1 MAAAGP
7 STRASSAAAAAAL
20 SRRGRRGRCDEM
32 AATKTGAS
40 GAASGSALLVLP
52 SPLLQPPPPPR
63 PEESGCAGCLETP
76 GEAAALPCGHLLC
89 RGCARRAA
97 DAAGPGCPRCRAR
110 GPGWARRRARDD
122 GQADAEVLGERA
134 RRGQPERCR
143 SRRDGGA
150 AAVGPRPEQEPR
162 AAPAEPE
169 FIFRAPIKLSKPGE
183 LREEYESLR
192 KLREEKLQEEK
203 VSEGHTHKLLPEET
217 ETGKRKLDE
226 QKKRDEPLA
235 LKTNL
240 EHCPARLSDSEN
252 EEPSRG
258 KMTQTHR
265 SAFVSKNSSYSLAFL
280 AGNLNS
286 KVERSRS
293 CNDAAQDR
301 AKGRLRAAAAS
312 KVKVHRGQL
321 VGALVPTLPSFVQRH
336 ERTHCRQ
343 GKVTAMTPASNPIV
357 GVLLSTQNN
366 RCLSAPDLAIEK
378 RLPFS
383 ALASSASL
391 HKPERSVSPES
402 NDSISEELNHF
413 KPIVCS
419 PCTPPKRLP
428 DGRVLSPLIIKS
440 TPRNLNRSLQK
451 QTSYAASP
459 RVLKKWEQ
467 IFQERQTK
475 KTLSKATLTSLA
487 PETGED
493 FMVSEA
499 IHSSKEEPLVALNA
513 RLSSGHMLPE
523 CTGPTPTGLDSL
535 PSVSQMKAEQGRD
548 GKRSS
553 EIPLETCC
561 SSELKG
567 GASGTSLEREQF
579 EGSGSTPEANLDKT
593 CVSTCVSAAVR
604 SSAVNSVRPKN
615 SVLGGVLK
623 TKKQPKAV
631 NHFDLPNGALADS
644 RGEEPLPS
652 LRRGQK
658 RRCKTKHLEQNGSL
672 KRLRQ
677 SGGEVGLAPADPVLR
692 EMEQKLQQ
700 EEEDR
705 RLALQLQRVFDSE
718 RRAVSRRKGSVDQY
732 LLRSSNM
739 AGAK

>member
-32 AATKTGAS
+32 AAAKTGAP
-40 GAASGSALLVLP
+40 APASGPALLVLP
-52 SPLLQPPPPPR
+52 PPLLQPPPPPR

-76 GEAAALPCGHLLC
+76 GEAAALPCGHSLC
-89 RGCARRAA
+89 RGCAQRAA
-97 DAAGPGCPRCRAR
+97 DAAGPGCQRCRVR
-110 GPGWARRRARDD
+110 GPAWARRRARDD
-122 GQADAEVLGERA
+122 GQAD
-134 RRGQPERCR
+134 
-143 SRRDGGA
+143 
-150 AAVGPRPEQEPR
+150 
-162 AAPAEPE
+162 

-203 VSEGHTHKLLPEET
+203 TSEDQIHKLSPEDT
-217 ETGKRKLDE
+217 ETGKRKMDE
-226 QKKRDEPLA
+226 QKKRDEPLVP
-235 LKTNL
+235 KTNL
-240 EHCPARLSDSEN
+240 ELCPARLSDSEN

-265 SAFVSKNSSYSLAFL
+265 SAFVSKNNSYSLAFL

-286 KVERSRS
+286 KVERSQS
-293 CNDAAQDR
+293 CSDTAQDR
-301 AKGRLRAAAAS
+301 AKSRLRAAPTS
-312 KVKVHRGQL
+312 K
-321 VGALVPTLPSFVQRH
+321 A
-336 ERTHCRQ
+336 
-343 GKVTAMTPASNPIV
+343 KVTTMTPASNPII

-366 RCLSAPDLAIEK
+366 RCLSAPDLTIEK

-383 ALASSASL
+383 SLPSLASL
-391 HKPERSVSPES
+391 HKPERSISPES

-451 QTSYAASP
+451 QTSYEASP
-459 RVLKKWEQ
+459 RILKKWEQ
-467 IFQERQTK
+467 IFQERQIK

-493 FMVSEA
+493 FPVSEV
-499 IHSSKEEPLVALNA
+499 IHSNKEKPLPALNT
-513 RLSSGHMLPE
+513 RLSSGQVLSE
-523 CTGPTPTGLDSL
+523 YTGPNPTDLDYF
-535 PSVSQMKAEQGRD
+535 PSVSQTKTEQGSD
-548 GKRSS
+548 SKRST
-553 EIPLETCC
+553 EISLETCS
-561 SSELKG
+561 SSELKV

-579 EGSGSTPEANLDKT
+579 EGSGSTPNAKLDKT
-593 CVSTCVSAAVR
+593 CVSTAMKIST
-604 SSAVNSVRPKN
+604 VNSVLPKN

-623 TKKQPKAV
+623 TKKQLKTV
-631 NHFDLPNGALADS
+631 NHFDLPNGVLADNL
-644 RGEEPLPS
+644 GEESLPS
-652 LRRGQK
+652 LRRGRK
-658 RRCKTKHLEQNGSL
+658 RHCKTKHLEQNGSL
-672 KRLRQ
+672 KKLRQ
-677 SGGEVGLAPADPVLR
+677 SSGELGLAPTDPALR

-705 RLALQLQRVFDSE
+705 QLALQLQRMFDNE
-718 RRAVSRRKGSVDQY
+718 RRTVSRRKGSVDQY
-732 LLRSSNM
+732 LLRSSNV

>member
-32 AATKTGAS
+32 AAAKTGAP
-40 GAASGSALLVLP
+40 GAASGPALLVLP
-52 SPLLQPPPPPR
+52 PPPPLQPPPPPPPPPR

-76 GEAAALPCGHLLC
+76 GEAAALPCGHSLC
-89 RGCARRAA
+89 RGCAQRAA

-110 GPGWARRRARDD
+110 GPAWARRRARDD
-122 GQADAEVLGERA
+122 GQADAEVQGERA
-134 RRGQPERCR
+134 RRGHPERCR
-143 SRRDGGA
+143 PRRDGGA
-150 AAVGPRPEQEPR
+150 AAAGPRPEQEPR
-162 AAPAEPE
+162 APAAEPE

-203 VSEGHTHKLLPEET
+203 TSEDQIHKLLSEDM
-217 ETGKRKLDE
+217 ETGKRKMDD
-226 QKKRDEPLA
+226 QKKRDEPLV
-235 LKTNL
+235 LKTDL

-265 SAFVSKNSSYSLAFL
+265 SAFVSKNNSYSLAFL

-286 KVERSRS
+286 KLERSQS
-293 CNDAAQDR
+293 CNDTAQDR
-301 AKGRLRAAAAS
+301 AKSRLRAPPTS
-312 KVKVHRGQL
+312 K
-321 VGALVPTLPSFVQRH
+321 T
-336 ERTHCRQ
+336 
-343 GKVTAMTPASNPIV
+343 KVTAMTPASNPII

-366 RCLSAPDLAIEK
+366 RCLSAPDLTVEK

-383 ALASSASL
+383 SLSSLASL
-391 HKPERSVSPES
+391 HKPERSISPES

-451 QTSYAASP
+451 QTSYEASP
-459 RVLKKWEQ
+459 RILKKWEQ
-467 IFQERQTK
+467 IFQERQIK

-487 PETGED
+487 PEAGED
-493 FMVSEA
+493 LVVSEV
-499 IHSSKEEPLVALNA
+499 IHSSKEKPPLALHA
-513 RLSSGHMLPE
+513 RLASGQALSE
-523 CTGPTPTGLDSL
+523 CAGPTPIDLDF
-535 PSVSQMKAEQGRD
+535 PSVSQTKAEQGSD
-548 GKRSS
+548 SKRSP
-553 EIPLETCC
+553 EVPLETCC
-561 SSELKG
+561 SSGLTV
-567 GASGTSLEREQF
+567 GASGTSLEREQYQ
-579 EGSGSTPEANLDKT
+579 GPGPTPDAKSDKT
-593 CVSTCVSAAVR
+593 CSSMTTNI
-604 SSAVNSVRPKN
+604 SAVNSALPKN

-623 TKKQPKAV
+623 TKRQLKAT
-631 NHFDLPNGALADS
+631 NHFDPNGVLADGL
-644 RGEEPLPS
+644 GEEPLPS
-652 LRRGQK
+652 LRRGRK
-658 RRCKTKHLEQNGSL
+658 RHCKTKHLEQNGSL
-672 KRLRQ
+672 KKLRQ
-677 SGGEVGLAPADPVLR
+677 SSGEVGLAPPDPVLQ
-692 EMEQKLQQ
+692 ETEQKRQQ

-705 RLALQLQRVFDSE
+705 QLALQLQRMFDNE
-718 RRAVSRRKGSVDQY
+718 RRTVSRRKGSVDQY
-732 LLRSSNM
+732 LLRSSNV

>member
-7 STRASSAAAAAAL
+7 STRASSAAATAAL

-32 AATKTGAS
+32 AAAKTGAPGPTS
-40 GAASGSALLVLP
+40 GPSLLVLSP
-52 SPLLQPPPPPR
+52 PLLQPPPPPPR
-63 PEESGCAGCLETP
+63 PEESGCAGCLEPP
-76 GEAAALPCGHLLC
+76 GEAAALPCGHSLC
-89 RGCARRAA
+89 RGCAQRAA

-110 GPGWARRRARDD
+110 RPGWARRRARDD

-143 SRRDGGA
+143 PRRDGGA
-150 AAVGPRPEQEPR
+150 AAAGPRPEQEPR
-162 AAPAEPE
+162 AAPAEPD
-169 FIFRAPIKLSKPGE
+169 FIFRAPIKLSKTGE
-183 LREEYESLR
+183 LHEEYESLR

-203 VSEGHTHKLLPEET
+203 PSEDQIHKLLPEDT
-217 ETGKRKLDE
+217 ETGKRKMDE
-226 QKKRDEPLA
+226 QKKRDEPL

-258 KMTQTHR
+258 QMAQTHR
-265 SAFVSKNSSYSLAFL
+265 SAFVSKNNSYSLAFL
-280 AGNLNS
+280 AGKLNS
-286 KVERSRS
+286 KVERSQS
-293 CNDAAQDR
+293 CSDTAQER
-301 AKGRLRAAAAS
+301 AKSRLRVAPANKA
-312 KVKVHRGQL
+312 
-321 VGALVPTLPSFVQRH
+321 
-336 ERTHCRQ
+336 
-343 GKVTAMTPASNPIV
+343 KVTTITPASNPII

-366 RCLSAPDLAIEK
+366 RCLSAPDLTIEK

-383 ALASSASL
+383 SLSSLASL

-451 QTSYAASP
+451 QTSYEASP
-459 RVLKKWEQ
+459 RILKKWEQ
-467 IFQERQTK
+467 IFQERQIK

-487 PETGED
+487 PEMGED
-493 FMVSEA
+493 LLGSEG
-499 IHSSKEEPLVALNA
+499 IHSSKEKPLLAVNT
-513 RLSSGHMLPE
+513 RLSSGQVLSDY
-523 CTGPTPTGLDSL
+523 TGPTSADLDYF
-535 PSVSQMKAEQGRD
+535 PSVSQTKAEQD
-548 GKRSS
+548 NDNKSS
-553 EIPLETCC
+553 TEIPLETCC

-567 GASGTSLEREQF
+567 GSSGTSLEREQF
-579 EGSGSTPEANLDKT
+579 EGSGSIPDAKLDKT
-593 CVSTCVSAAVR
+593 CISRAMKI
-604 SSAVNSVRPKN
+604 SAVNSVLPQN

-623 TKKQPKAV
+623 TKKQLKTL
-631 NHFDLPNGALADS
+631 NHFDLANGVLVDS
-644 RGEEPLPS
+644 LVEEPLPS
-652 LRRGQK
+652 LRRGRK
-658 RRCKTKHLEQNGSL
+658 RHCKTKHLEQNGSL
-672 KRLRQ
+672 KKLRQ
-677 SGGEVGLAPADPVLR
+677 ASGEVGLAPTDPVLQ

-705 RLALQLQRVFDSE
+705 QLAVQLQRMFDNE
-718 RRAVSRRKGSVDQY
+718 RRTVSRRKGSVDQY

>member
-32 AATKTGAS
+32 AAAKTGTPGPAS
-40 GAASGSALLVLP
+40 GPALLVLP
-52 SPLLQPPPPPR
+52 PPLLQPPLPPR
-63 PEESGCAGCLETP
+63 PEESGCAGCLETS
-76 GEAAALPCGHLLC
+76 GEAAALPCGHSLC
-89 RGCARRAA
+89 RGCAQRAA

-110 GPGWARRRARDD
+110 GPGWACRRARDD
-122 GQADAEVLGERA
+122 EQADAEVLGERA
-134 RRGQPERCR
+134 RRGPERCR
-143 SRRDGGA
+143 PRRDGGA
-150 AAVGPRPEQEPR
+150 AVAGPRPEQEPR

-169 FIFRAPIKLSKPGE
+169 FIFRAPIKLSKPGG

-192 KLREEKLQEEK
+192 RLKEEKLQEEK
-203 VSEGHTHKLLPEET
+203 TSEDPIHKLLPEDT
-217 ETGKRKLDE
+217 EIGKKKMDE
-226 QKKRDEPLA
+226 QKKRDEPSV

-240 EHCPARLSDSEN
+240 ERCPARLSDSEN

-258 KMTQTHR
+258 KMIQTHR

-286 KVERSRS
+286 KMERSQS
-293 CNDAAQDR
+293 CSDTGQDR
-301 AKGRLRAAAAS
+301 AKSRLRAAPTS
-312 KVKVHRGQL
+312 K
-321 VGALVPTLPSFVQRH
+321 A
-336 ERTHCRQ
+336 
-343 GKVTAMTPASNPIV
+343 KVTTITPASNPII

-366 RCLSAPDLAIEK
+366 RCLSAPDLTVEK

-383 ALASSASL
+383 SLASLTSL
-391 HKPERSVSPES
+391 HKPERSISPES

-451 QTSYAASP
+451 QTSYEASP
-459 RVLKKWEQ
+459 RILKKWEQ
-467 IFQERQTK
+467 IFQERQIK

-487 PETGED
+487 PDTGED
-493 FMVSEA
+493 LLVSEVT
-499 IHSSKEEPLVALNA
+499 HSSKERSLLALNT
-513 RLSSGHMLPE
+513 RLSSGQVLSE
-523 CTGPTPTGLDSL
+523 YTGPTPTDLDHL
-535 PSVSQMKAEQGRD
+535 PSVSQTPAERGSD
-548 GKRSS
+548 NKRSTES
-553 EIPLETCC
+553 LLETCC
-561 SSELKG
+561 SSELKV
-567 GASGTSLEREQF
+567 GASGTSLEREPF
-579 EGSGSTPEANLDKT
+579 EGAGSSPDAKMDKN
-593 CVSTCVSAAVR
+593 CVTTTVKV
-604 SSAVNSVRPKN
+604 SAVNSVLPKN

-623 TKKQPKAV
+623 AKKQLKAGK
-631 NHFDLPNGALADS
+631 HFELPNGALTDGL
-644 RGEEPLPS
+644 GEEPLPS
-652 LRRGQK
+652 LRRGRK
-658 RRCKTKHLEQNGSL
+658 RRCKTKHLEQNGSF
-672 KRLRQ
+672 KKLRQ

-705 RLALQLQRVFDSE
+705 QLALQLQRMFDNE
-718 RRAVSRRKGSVDQY
+718 RRTVSRRKGSVDQY
-732 LLRSSNM
+732 LLRSSNV

>member
-32 AATKTGAS
+32 AAAKTGAP
-40 GAASGSALLVLP
+40 GAASGPALLVLP
-52 SPLLQPPPPPR
+52 PPLLQPPPPPR

-76 GEAAALPCGHLLC
+76 GEAAALPCGHSLC
-89 RGCARRAA
+89 RGCAQRAA

-122 GQADAEVLGERA
+122 GQADAEVQGERA

-143 SRRDGGA
+143 PRRDGGA
-150 AAVGPRPEQEPR
+150 AAAGPRPEQEPR
-162 AAPAEPE
+162 AAAAEPE

-203 VSEGHTHKLLPEET
+203 TSEDQIHKLLSEDT
-217 ETGKRKLDE
+217 ETGKRKMDD
-226 QKKRDEPLA
+226 QKKRDEPLV
-235 LKTNL
+235 LKTDL

-265 SAFVSKNSSYSLAFL
+265 SAFVSKNNSYSLAFL

-286 KVERSRS
+286 KVERSQS
-293 CNDAAQDR
+293 CSDTAQDR
-301 AKGRLRAAAAS
+301 VKSRLRAAPTS
-312 KVKVHRGQL
+312 K
-321 VGALVPTLPSFVQRH
+321 T
-336 ERTHCRQ
+336 
-343 GKVTAMTPASNPIV
+343 KVTAMTPASNPII

-366 RCLSAPDLAIEK
+366 RCLSAPDLTVEK

-383 ALASSASL
+383 SLSSLASL
-391 HKPERSVSPES
+391 HKPERSISPES

-451 QTSYAASP
+451 QTSYEASP
-459 RVLKKWEQ
+459 RILKKWEQ
-467 IFQERQTK
+467 IFQERQIK

-493 FMVSEA
+493 LVVSEVT
-499 IHSSKEEPLVALNA
+499 HSSKEKPPLTLQA
-513 RLSSGHMLPE
+513 RLAGGQALSE
-523 CTGPTPTGLDSL
+523 WAGPTPTDLDYV
-535 PSVSQMKAEQGRD
+535 PSISQTKAEQD
-548 GKRSS
+548 SESKRSS
-553 EIPLETCC
+553 EIPSETCC
-561 SSELKG
+561 SSEPRV
-567 GASGTSLEREQF
+567 GASGTSLEREQE
-579 EGSGSTPEANLDKT
+579 EGPGPTPEAKLDKT
-593 CVSTCVSAAVR
+593 CMSTTVNIPVA
-604 SSAVNSVRPKN
+604 NSVLPKN

-623 TKKQPKAV
+623 TKKQLKTA
-631 NHFDLPNGALADS
+631 NHFDLPNGVLADS
-644 RGEEPLPS
+644 LGEEPLPS
-652 LRRGQK
+652 LRRGRK
-658 RRCKTKHLEQNGSL
+658 RHCKTKHLEQNGSL
-672 KRLRQ
+672 KKLRQ
-677 SGGEVGLAPADPVLR
+677 SGGEAGPASRAPGMR

-705 RLALQLQRVFDSE
+705 RLALQLQRMFDNE
-718 RRAVSRRKGSVDQY
+718 RRTGSRRKGSMDQY
-732 LLRSSNM
+732 LLRSSNV

>member
-32 AATKTGAS
+32 AAAKTGAP
-40 GAASGSALLVLP
+40 GAASGPALLVLP
-52 SPLLQPPPPPR
+52 PPLLQPPPPPR
-63 PEESGCAGCLETP
+63 PEESGCAGCLETL
-76 GEAAALPCGHLLC
+76 GEAAALPCGHSLC
-89 RGCARRAA
+89 RGCAQRAA

-122 GQADAEVLGERA
+122 GQADAEVQSERA

-143 SRRDGGA
+143 QRRDGGA
-150 AAVGPRPEQEPR
+150 AAAGSRPEQEPR
-162 AAPAEPE
+162 AAATEPE

-192 KLREEKLQEEK
+192 K
-203 VSEGHTHKLLPEET
+203 
-217 ETGKRKLDE
+217 
-226 QKKRDEPLA
+226 
-235 LKTNL
+235 
-240 EHCPARLSDSEN
+240 CPARLSDSEN

-265 SAFVSKNSSYSLAFL
+265 SAFVSKNNSYSLAFL

-286 KVERSRS
+286 KVERSQS
-293 CNDAAQDR
+293 CSDTAQDR
-301 AKGRLRAAAAS
+301 AKSRLRAAPTS
-312 KVKVHRGQL
+312 K
-321 VGALVPTLPSFVQRH
+321 T
-336 ERTHCRQ
+336 
-343 GKVTAMTPASNPIV
+343 KVTAITPASNPII

-366 RCLSAPDLAIEK
+366 RCLSAPDLTVEK

-383 ALASSASL
+383 SLSSLTSL
-391 HKPERSVSPES
+391 HKPERSISPES

-451 QTSYAASP
+451 QTSYEASP
-459 RVLKKWEQ
+459 RILKKWEQ
-467 IFQERQTK
+467 IFQERQIK

-493 FMVSEA
+493 SLVSEVT
-499 IHSSKEEPLVALNA
+499 HSNKEKPPQALNT
-513 RLSSGHMLPE
+513 RLASGQVLSE
-523 CTGPTPTGLDSL
+523 CVGPTLTDLDFF
-535 PSVSQMKAEQGRD
+535 PSVSQTKVEQGSD
-548 GKRSS
+548 SKRSS

-561 SSELKG
+561 SSELRV
-567 GASGTSLEREQF
+567 GASGTLETEQS
-579 EGSGSTPEANLDKT
+579 EGPGPTPDAKLDKT
-593 CVSTCVSAAVR
+593 CISATMKISAAH
-604 SSAVNSVRPKN
+604 SALPKN

-623 TKKQPKAV
+623 TKKQLKTA
-631 NHFDLPNGALADS
+631 NHFDLPNGVLADS

-652 LRRGQK
+652 LRRGRK
-658 RRCKTKHLEQNGSL
+658 RHCKTKHLEQNGSL
-672 KRLRQ
+672 KKLRQ
-677 SGGEVGLAPADPVLR
+677 SGGEVVLAPAEPVLR

-705 RLALQLQRVFDSE
+705 RLALQLQRMFDNE
-718 RRAVSRRKGSVDQY
+718 RRTVSRRKGTVDQY
-732 LLRSSNM
+732 LLRSSNV